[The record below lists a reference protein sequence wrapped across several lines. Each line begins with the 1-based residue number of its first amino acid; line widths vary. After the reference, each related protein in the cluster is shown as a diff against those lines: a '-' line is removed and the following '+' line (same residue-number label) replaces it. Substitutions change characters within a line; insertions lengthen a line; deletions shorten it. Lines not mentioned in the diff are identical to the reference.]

1 MQTFRMRYF
10 LLSSAVL
17 AMLVS
22 GCRSVYK
29 GLQTDPA
36 ASAECVKQFAP
47 AFTNSLYSAQADV
60 TKHHLS
66 GLVLLKQMPDSSVR
80 LVFANEMGFKF
91 FDFEYDKDGNFT
103 KHFIIPK
110 MDKKPVVKTLSQD
123 FALVLMQLDLTKA
136 HVARENGERFVV
148 VPTEKGNNY
157 YVTDSACTQLRRIEK
172 SSRRKPVVRV
182 TMSHYSNGIP
192 DSILIKHLNFKF
204 NISLQR
210 VEKK

>member
-1 MQTFRMRYF
+1 MRYF
-10 LLSSAVL
+10 LLSSML
-17 AMLVS
+17 AAMVVT

-29 GLQTDPA
+29 GLQTDA
-36 ASAECVKQFAP
+36 AAQPECIRQFAP
-47 AFTNSLYSAQADV
+47 QFTNTLYSAQVDV

-66 GLVLLKQMPDSSVR
+66 GLVLLKLMPDSAIR

-123 FALVLMQLDLTKA
+123 FALVLLHPDLRKA

-148 VPTEKGNNY
+148 APTEKGNNY
-157 YVTDSACTQLRRIEK
+157 YITDSACTELRRIEK

-182 TMSHYSNGIP
+182 ELRHYQNGIP